1 MVNWMQKQLRK
12 SVDVQPDQMMVWR
25 APLRDGAPE
34 AIHIR
39 VPVSSGVVDRDGDQF
54 SDRGLQSLAAA
65 YNSGRVPVFPNHG
78 QAAMFGPYY
87 AFEDAFGV
95 WYRGEVEDG
104 KVYATAALDP
114 HDWRAQLIEHRL
126 NMGLPVAFSVGFI
139 PIETEPHEGGGVI
152 FHTCDLLET
161 SPVGIPANPDAVA
174 IRAVVKSMLNA
185 AGITVPD
192 DADIP
197 ANLPGGSESDPVT
210 DKELKEKQPDEGE
223 EEEQE
228 EEDKTKPC
236 DEDDERKQPE
246 EEPDEEEEEEE
257 EKAFEILDEAAVR
270 AIVADEMG
278 KALAP
283 VLARLKTLD
292 EVKAIVER
300 AATVPKGKG
309 GPRAIVI
316 AREVEP
322 EQKTNTEPAGKP
334 DIIIP

>member
-12 SVDVQPDQMMVWR
+12 SIDVQPDQMMVWR

-78 QAAMFGPYY
+78 QAGMFGPYY

-95 WYRGEVEDG
+95 WYRGEVVDG
-104 KVYATAALDP
+104 VVYATAALDP
-114 HDWRAQLIEHRL
+114 NDWRAQLIEHRL

-139 PIETEPHEGGGVI
+139 ATETEPHEGGGVI
-152 FHTCDLLET
+152 FHACDLLET

-174 IRAVVKSMLNA
+174 IRAVVKSMLNS

-192 DADIP
+192 DTDIP
-197 ANLPGGSESDPVT
+197 ANLPGGPESDPVT
-210 DKELKEKQPDEGE
+210 EKELKEKQPDEGE
-223 EEEQE
+223 DEEQE
-228 EEDKTKPC
+228 EEEKTEAC
-236 DEDDERKQPE
+236 DDNERKQPE
-246 EEPDEEEEEEE
+246 GEPDEEEEEE

-278 KALAP
+278 KALTP
-283 VLARLKTLD
+283 VLARLKVLD
-292 EVKAIVER
+292 EVKALLEK
-300 AATVPKGKG
+300 AATVPKGK

>member
-104 KVYATAALDP
+104 VVYATAALDP
-114 HDWRAQLIEHRL
+114 NDWRAQLIEHRL

-139 PIETEPHEGGGVI
+139 PVETEPHEGGGTI

-192 DADIP
+192 DAEP
-197 ANLPGGSESDPVT
+197 PGKFAGMSESDPVS
-210 DKELKEKQPDEGE
+210 DKELKEKQPAEGE
-223 EEEQE
+223 DEEQE
-228 EEDKTKPC
+228 EGKETKPC

-246 EEPDEEEEEEE
+246 GEPDEEEEEE

-270 AIVADEMG
+270 AIVAEEMG

-283 VLARLKTLD
+283 ALKAIG
-292 EVKAIVER
+292 EVKALVEK
-300 AATVPKGKG
+300 AATVPKGK